1 MAAEAAAEA
10 AANARAQ
17 EAARVAAEAAKE
29 NELQIVMHNELQA
42 QAQHEERVSS
52 ALCEARVPEK
62 KPKLIGVH
70 SVRGGNSAAMVK
82 VRGMSSKARLLVYR
96 EAKNAKA
103 AHDAYMDA
111 TEVGLATVIVLVI
124 SMPCVGCGF
133 RLRTSTACGVEEM
146 QKERRR
152 RIGGSG

>member
-70 SVRGGNSAAMVK
+70 SVRGGNSAMVK
-82 VRGMSSKARLLVYR
+82 VRGMSNQDTKQPGRYSR
-96 EAKNAKA
+96 
-103 AHDAYMDA
+103 
-111 TEVGLATVIVLVI
+111 
-124 SMPCVGCGF
+124 
-133 RLRTSTACGVEEM
+133 
-146 QKERRR
+146 
-152 RIGGSG
+152 